1 MPRKARIDAPGAVHH
16 IIVRGIERG
25 ILFRDD
31 KDRNDFLTRLGK
43 ILIETKTRCFA
54 WALIPNHFHL
64 LLKTGSLPVATVLG
78 RLLTGYATSFNRR
91 HHRSGHLFKNRYKS
105 ILCQEDAYLKELVRY
120 IHLNPLR
127 ATIVPDVSELDR
139 YPFSGHSYLMGKRS
153 NDWQAMDEVLAL
165 FGEEKSVARR
175 RYRAFLMKGIA
186 LGTQPDLVGGG
197 LIRSAGGWSAVR
209 LMRKAGLFQKS
220 DERIL
225 GDGEFVERV
234 LSEARESM
242 KTRYSLSTQGI
253 SIADIIPA
261 VCNLFSI
268 EPHRIIGPSKE
279 RTIVKARAL
288 VCYWAVRELGMTMT
302 EVAKHLKIALSTA
315 SSVVNK
321 GEKIARDQCL
331 SLKDILNTGRL

>member
-1 MPRKARIDAPGAVHH
+1 MPRKGRKDAPGAVHH

-31 KDRNDFLTRLGK
+31 ADRNDFLTRLGK

-64 LLKTGSLPVATVLG
+64 LLKTGSFPVATVMG

-91 HHRSGHLFKNRYKS
+91 YHRSGHLFQNRYKS
-105 ILCQEDAYLKELVRY
+105 ILCQEDVYLKELVRY

-220 DERIL
+220 DERML

-234 LSEARESM
+234 LSDARESM
-242 KTRYSLSTQGI
+242 KTRYSLSIQGI

-261 VCNLFSI
+261 VCNIFSI

-302 EVAKHLKIALSTA
+302 EVARHLKIALSTA

-321 GEKIARDQCL
+321 GEKIARDKCL
-331 SLKDILNTGRL
+331 SIKDILIANK

>member
-1 MPRKARIDAPGAVHH
+1 
-16 IIVRGIERG
+16 
-25 ILFRDD
+25 
-31 KDRNDFLTRLGK
+31 
-43 ILIETKTRCFA
+43 
-54 WALIPNHFHL
+54 
-64 LLKTGSLPVATVLG
+64 
-78 RLLTGYATSFNRR
+78 
-91 HHRSGHLFKNRYKS
+91 
-105 ILCQEDAYLKELVRY
+105 
-120 IHLNPLR
+120 
-127 ATIVPDVSELDR
+127 
-139 YPFSGHSYLMGKRS
+139 
-153 NDWQAMDEVLAL
+153 MDEVLAL

-186 LGTQPDLVGGG
+186 LGTQPELVGGG

-220 DERIL
+220 DERML

-234 LSEARESM
+234 LSDARESM
-242 KTRYSLSTQGI
+242 QTRYSLSTQGI

-279 RTIVKARAL
+279 RTIVNARAL

-315 SSVVNK
+315 SAVVNK

-331 SLKDILNTGRL
+331 SLKDILNANK